1 MTFTLLS
8 TDTIIQIALVL
19 NIHNFANS
27 IVSPSLMTATL
38 IFFLLPIA
46 SFKHSQ
52 CPFSKTATA
61 PL

>member
-1 MTFTLLS
+1 MHN
-8 TDTIIQIALVL
+8 LV
-19 NIHNFANS
+19 NS
-27 IVSPSLMTATL
+27 IVSSSLMTGALT
-38 IFFLLPIA
+38 IFRLPIA